1 MVRRPL
7 QLNGR
12 MEELNVGLGGTGE
25 RGGGGEG
32 EKDGQDQEA
41 E

>member
-1 MVRRPL
+1 MVRPL
-7 QLNGR
+7 QLNCR
-12 MEELNVGLGGTGE
+12 MEELDGGLGGTGG

-32 EKDGQDQEA
+32 EQDGQDQEA